1 MSPAS
6 EKIILALDVA
16 TLEEAESFVKTLSP
30 SIGIFKVGKQLFT
43 RCGPRIIEMIHHH
56 GGKVFLDLK
65 YHDIPNTVARAVEEA
80 AKLKVFMLTIHAMG
94 GFTMMKEAVASSI
107 NSSLNLCTPPPI
119 VVAVTILTS
128 LKQED
133 LAAIGMDLPIEEA
146 ASLLAVLAKKAGV
159 NGVVASAQEAQ
170 RIKAACGD
178 NFIIVTPGIRPQDA
192 SLDDQKRVVTP
203 KDAVRAGSTFMVIG
217 RPILKADDPLK
228 AAEAIV
234 QEIGEA

>member
-6 EKIILALDVA
+6 EKIIVALDVA
-16 TLEEAESFVKTLSP
+16 TLEEAEGFVKKLSP
-30 SIGIFKVGKQLFT
+30 AIGIFKVGKQLFT
-43 RCGPRIIEMIHHH
+43 RCGPDIIEMIHHH
-56 GGKVFLDLK
+56 GSKVFLDLK

-94 GFTMMKEAVASSI
+94 GFTMMQEAVASSI
-107 NSSLNLCTPPPI
+107 SSSRTISAPPPI
-119 VVAVTILTS
+119 IVAVTILTS

-133 LAAIGMDLPIEEA
+133 LVSIGMDLSIEEA
-146 ASLLAVLAKKAGV
+146 VSRLAALAKKAGV

-170 RIKAACGD
+170 PIKAACGND
-178 NFIIVTPGIRPQDA
+178 FIIVTPGIRPQDA

-217 RPILKADDPLK
+217 RPILKASDPLE

>member
-16 TLEEAESFVKTLSP
+16 TFEEAEVFVKSLRP

-43 RCGPRIIEMIHHH
+43 RCGPDIIEMIHHH

-94 GFTMMKEAVASSI
+94 GLTMMQEAAASSI
-107 NSSLNLCTPPPI
+107 RSARNISAPPPLI
-119 VVAVTILTS
+119 VAVTILTS

-133 LAAIGMDLPIEEA
+133 LAAIGMNIPIEKA
-146 ASLLAVLAKKAGV
+146 VSHLAVLAKQAGV

-170 RIKAACGD
+170 RIKAACGND
-178 NFIIVTPGIRPQDA
+178 FIIVTPGIRPQDS

-203 KDAVRAGSTFMVIG
+203 QGAVQAGSTFMVIG
-217 RPILKADDPLK
+217 RPILKANDPLK
-228 AAEAIV
+228 AAEAIAR
-234 QEIGEA
+234 EIEEA

>member
-16 TLEEAESFVKTLSP
+16 TLEEAEGFVKTLSP
-30 SIGIFKVGKQLFT
+30 AIGIFKVGKQLFT
-43 RCGPRIIEMIHHH
+43 RCGPSIIEMIHHH

-80 AKLKVFMLTIHAMG
+80 TKLKVFMLTIHAMG
-94 GFTMMKEAVASSI
+94 GFRMMQEAIASSI
-107 NSSLNLCTPPPI
+107 SNSRNSSTPPPI
-119 VVAVTILTS
+119 IVAVTILTS
-128 LKQED
+128 LKQKD
-133 LAAIGMDLPIEEA
+133 LTAIGMDLPIEEA
-146 ASLLAVLAKKAGV
+146 VSRLAALAKQAGV

-178 NFIIVTPGIRPQDA
+178 GFIIVTPGIRPKDS

-203 KDAVRAGSTFMVIG
+203 KDAFRAGSTFMVIG